1 MGTVHPVP
9 LHRIAHIDG
18 RNRGIA
24 GIAGNIRKENI
35 AGIDELGGC
44 GGGHCRQA
52 HHCQQENQLAQPQ
65 RQQTHK
71 ESPRET

>member
-9 LHRIAHIDG
+9 LDRIAHIDG
-18 RNRGIA
+18 RNRGVG
-24 GIAGNIRKENI
+24 GIAGNIREENI
-35 AGIDELGGC
+35 AGIDVLGGRA
-44 GGGHCRQA
+44 GGCCRQA
-52 HHCQQENQLAQPQ
+52 HDCQQEKQLAQPQ